1 MQNPPLPKIRG
12 AGFKLSDTQKEALQ
26 RLANEKGE
34 AKWSKKETR
43 AQWLKFKQDYD
54 SDISP
59 SAFRNHIQ
67 RSASTGDSQNFRWT
81 AQYQKWINQHNTGK
95 GHKKLYDTFV
105 AKVVPKGKKPPTFG
119 AFKNRL
125 IEKRRQ
131 EVSKKKEMERT
142 RVEKLM
148 KRERQLDQ
156 MDRTRQRGGKD
167 TEQQE
172 NDEILMDLARCAMQF
187 AAVNADEGGGCSSGQ
202 QRTPTYTTGSCLTA
216 HKYPRSTRDLTPPPP
231 PPPLPQDQAGVT
243 VSPAASPLLSGSDT
257 GGSPAG
263 APVGSPVG
271 SPAGA
276 PVGSPTGSAADLLAG
291 LIAVSPEGSLGAFD
305 VELQNASPVDS
316 SSAWMG
322 SLATLS
328 P

>member
-1 MQNPPLPKIRG
+1 MAK
-12 AGFKLSDTQKEALQ
+12 K
-26 RLANEKGE
+26 KGE
-34 AKWSKKETR
+34 ATWTQAKTR
-43 AQWLKFKQDYD
+43 AQWRSFKDKY
-54 SDISP
+54 SCAISY
-59 SAFRNHIQ
+59 SAFKNHIQ

-81 AQYQKWINQHNTGK
+81 AQYQKWINDHYTRK
-95 GHKKLYDTFV
+95 GNKHLYDNFV
-105 AKVVPKGKKPPTFG
+105 ANVVPKGKNPPTFG

-125 IEKRRQ
+125 IGKRRE
-131 EVSKKKEMERT
+131 EVSKKEEMERK

-148 KRERQLDQ
+148 KNEQEMDR
-156 MDRTRQRGGKD
+156 MDRTRKRGGKD

-187 AAVNADEGGGCSSGQ
+187 AAVHAHEGGGCSSGRQ
-202 QRTPTYTTGSCLTA
+202 KTPTTTTGSCLTA
-216 HKYPRSTRDLTPPPP
+216 HRYPRSTRDLTPPPP

-263 APVGSPVG
+263 APVGSP
-271 SPAGA
+271 
-276 PVGSPTGSAADLLAG
+276 TGSAADLLAG

-316 SSAWMG
+316 
-322 SLATLS
+322 
-328 P
+328 